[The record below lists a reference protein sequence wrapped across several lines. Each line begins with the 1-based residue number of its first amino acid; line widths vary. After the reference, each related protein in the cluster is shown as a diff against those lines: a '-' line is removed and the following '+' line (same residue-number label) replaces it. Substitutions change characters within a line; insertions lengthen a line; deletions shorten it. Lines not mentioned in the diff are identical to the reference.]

1 MHMKSHSLYEYSS
14 LYHAFIILG
23 QSKQIPLV
31 LGSEIKILEVQFLLQ
46 GLFRNVTSSYSWLK
60 IIFMSLYKYIPTLT
74 ISLHMQVNL
83 ELNFLFLLFP
93 LKKTESYPQRLW
105 SPIDFNFLQVY
116 KTQIVFLLC
125 MYWYSWFTVSSK
137 QSKFFIIERNLQLN
151 ALYSPRKKK

>member
-93 LKKTESYPQRLW
+93 LKKTESYPQRL
-105 SPIDFNFLQVY
+105 
-116 KTQIVFLLC
+116 
-125 MYWYSWFTVSSK
+125 
-137 QSKFFIIERNLQLN
+137 
-151 ALYSPRKKK
+151 